1 MDVVPHERVLPLS
14 GSLNFRDLGGYE
26 TTDGRHV
33 KWRKAFR
40 SGSLANLTPADC
52 ASLAEMRIATVCD
65 FRSADER
72 ETEPCPIRNLEGL
85 NYCSWEY
92 TLDNMKSRL
101 RGEANSAD
109 DMRGAMLD
117 FYAELPWLFARHY
130 RDMFALLAAGNVPLV
145 FNCAA
150 GKDRTGVAA
159 ALLLGVLGVADDDI
173 VEDYCLSDKIVD
185 YEKKLVAP
193 RRAKQESAAG
203 FHMAR
208 LSPEARAPLLR
219 SDADYIRTALAAV
232 ETRSGSVHAFVQSQL
247 GVSEE
252 ALGRIRDLLLH

>member
-1 MDVVPHERVLPLS
+1 MNVVPHERVLPFT

-33 KWRKAFR
+33 KWRKVFR
-40 SGSLANLTPADC
+40 SGSLANLTQADC
-52 ASLAEMRIATVCD
+52 GSLVEMRIATVCD
-65 FRSADER
+65 LRSTDER

-92 TLDNMKSRL
+92 TLDNMKARL
-101 RGEANSAD
+101 RGEATSAD
-109 DMRGAMLD
+109 DMRAAMLD

-130 RDMFALLAAGNVPLV
+130 QDMFALLAAGNVPLI
-145 FNCAA
+145 FNCSA

-159 ALLLGVLGVADDDI
+159 ALLLSVLGVADDKI

-185 YEKKLVAP
+185 FENMTVAP
-193 RRAKQESAAG
+193 RAAKDGSTAG
-203 FHMAR
+203 FYLAA
-208 LSPEARAPLLR
+208 LSPEARAPILK

-232 ETRSGSVHAFVQSQL
+232 ETRNGSVRAFVQSQL
-247 GVSEE
+247 GVSDE